1 MEYVLIFLYAF
12 SLLLIF
18 LFSLGQLHLTW
29 YYLRSKKKRNNPTVD
44 TALDYPKVTI
54 QLPIYN
60 ERYVI
65 ERLLQ
70 SVTAIEYPKEKL
82 EIQVLDDSTD
92 DTVEIIA
99 KLIEA
104 LKLEGFNIHHIRR
117 SDRVGFK
124 AGALQYGLEICSGEF
139 IAIFDADFMPQPD
152 FLIKTI
158 PSFSKKNVGMVQTRW
173 GHTNENYS
181 LLTRLQAFGLD
192 AHFSVEQTGR
202 NFANSFINFNGTAG
216 VWRKKTIIDAGGWS
230 ADTLTEDLDLS
241 YRAQMKNWDFVY
253 LENIVSPA
261 ELPVIMSA
269 VKSQQYRWN
278 KGAAETARKNL
289 GKVLQSNASITRKI
303 HAVLHLLNSSV
314 FICVLLASML
324 SVPILYIKDYKPEFE
339 FLFIL
344 GNIFLLGFFSISFYY
359 WIANKAIRPENKSYF
374 FRLFPAFLTV
384 SMGLSLHNT
393 IAVLEGFFGF
403 KTPFIRT
410 PKFNIFSKTDSW
422 KDNIYIKQKLNG
434 VTFSEALLCLY
445 FIFGIV
451 SGIAL
456 NDLGLLIFHLMLT
469 LGFGFVFYNSV
480 KPVKHA

>member
-18 LFSLGQLHLTW
+18 IFSLGQLHLTW
-29 YYLRSKKKRNNPTVD
+29 YYLRSKKKQAKT
-44 TALDYPKVTI
+44 TADVIINYPMVTI

-70 SVTAIEYPKEKL
+70 SVTAIEYPKDRL
-82 EIQVLDDSTD
+82 EIQILDDSTD
-92 DTVEIIA
+92 DTTKTTANLAE
-99 KLIEA
+99 E
-104 LKLEGFNIHHIRR
+104 LKLKGFNIHHIRR
-117 SDRVGFK
+117 PNRVGYK

-152 FLIKTI
+152 FLMKTI
-158 PSFSKKNVGMVQTRW
+158 PSFSNENIGMVQTRW

-216 VWRKKTIIDAGGWS
+216 IWRKETIINAGGWS

-253 LENIVSPA
+253 LENLVSPA

-289 GKVLQSNASITRKI
+289 GKVLLSNASLTRKI

-314 FICVLLASML
+314 FIFVLLASLL
-324 SVPILYIKDYKPEFE
+324 SVPILYIKDYNPEFGT
-339 FLFIL
+339 LFIL

-359 WIANKAIRPENKSYF
+359 WIANKAIRPNNKIYF
-374 FRLFPAFLTV
+374 FKLFPAFLTV
-384 SMGLSLHNT
+384 SMGLSFHNT
-393 IAVLEGFFGF
+393 IAVLEGFLGF

-410 PKFNIFSKTDSW
+410 PKFNVFSKNDSW
-422 KDNIYIKQKLNG
+422 KNNVYIKQKVNISTL
-434 VTFSEALLCLY
+434 SEAILSLY
-445 FIFGIV
+445 FIFGI
-451 SGIAL
+451 SSAYFL
-456 NDLGLLIFHLMLT
+456 NDWGLFIFHLMLSI
-469 LGFGFVFYNSV
+469 GFGFVFYNSV
-480 KPVKHA
+480 KPIKHA

>member
-261 ELPVIMSA
+261 ELPVR
-269 VKSQQYRWN
+269 KS
-278 KGAAETARKNL
+278 
-289 GKVLQSNASITRKI
+289 V
-303 HAVLHLLNSSV
+303 V
-314 FICVLLASML
+314 
-324 SVPILYIKDYKPEFE
+324 
-339 FLFIL
+339 
-344 GNIFLLGFFSISFYY
+344 
-359 WIANKAIRPENKSYF
+359 
-374 FRLFPAFLTV
+374 
-384 SMGLSLHNT
+384 
-393 IAVLEGFFGF
+393 
-403 KTPFIRT
+403 
-410 PKFNIFSKTDSW
+410 
-422 KDNIYIKQKLNG
+422 
-434 VTFSEALLCLY
+434 
-445 FIFGIV
+445 
-451 SGIAL
+451 
-456 NDLGLLIFHLMLT
+456 
-469 LGFGFVFYNSV
+469 
-480 KPVKHA
+480 